1 MKSPQSAP
9 IRAPIR
15 APLASTLCKLFNG
28 HEAQHRWRVLLLLLI
43 AAISFLALSPH
54 PPTGLSTGWD
64 KSNHALA
71 FGSLGFCG
79 FWCVATR
86 RERWALLPLA
96 LLVFG
101 GVIELLQLQVPGR
114 SGEWPDLLADS
125 VGIALGMLIA
135 IGLQRILK
143 LR

>member
-1 MKSPQSAP
+1 MKPP
-9 IRAPIR
+9 LPTPHR
-15 APLASTLCKLFNG
+15 APLAAALYELSKLFNSL
-28 HEAQHRWRVLLLLLI
+28 EAQRYWRVLVLLLI

-79 FWCVATR
+79 FWCVATQ
-86 RERWALLPLA
+86 RERWVELPLA

-101 GVIELLQLQVPGR
+101 GVIELLQLHVPGR

-125 VGIALGMLIA
+125 VGIALGLLIA
-135 IGLQRILK
+135 TGWRRILK

>member
-1 MKSPQSAP
+1 MKPFLP
-9 IRAPIR
+9 
-15 APLASTLCKLFNG
+15 APLRAHLAGTLGKLFNSL
-28 HEAQHRWRVLLLLLI
+28 EAQRYWRVLVLLLI

-86 RERWALLPLA
+86 RERWMELPLG

-101 GVIELLQLQVPGR
+101 GVIELLQLHVPGR

-135 IGLQRILK
+135 AGWRRILK

>member
-1 MKSPQSAP
+1 MKPPLSAWH
-9 IRAPIR
+9 RAPV
-15 APLASTLCKLFNG
+15 AAALCQLPKLFNSL
-28 HEAQHRWRVLLLLLI
+28 EAQRYWRVLALALI

-54 PPTGLSTGWD
+54 PPVGLSTGWD

-86 RERWALLPLA
+86 RERWVELPLA

-101 GVIELLQLQVPGR
+101 GVIELLQLHVPGR

-125 VGIALGMLIA
+125 VGIALGLLIA
-135 IGLQRILK
+135 AGWRRILK

>member
-1 MKSPQSAP
+1 MKSSNSVLVAALLTSP
-9 IRAPIR
+9 RAQ
-15 APLASTLCKLFNG
+15 TY
-28 HEAQHRWRVLLLLLI
+28 WRVLVLLLI

-54 PPTGLSTGWD
+54 PPAGLSTGWD

-79 FWCVATR
+79 FWCLATQ
-86 RERWALLPLA
+86 RERWVELPLA

-114 SGEWPDLLADS
+114 TGEWPDLLADS
-125 VGIALGMLIA
+125 VGIALGLLIA
-135 IGLQRILK
+135 VGLQRVLK